1 MERLAVY
8 PGSFDPI
15 TNGHLD
21 IIKRGL
27 RFFDKLIILI
37 AYNPNKSGLFSVEER
52 MELIRQVVGDDPR
65 IRVDSFSGLLV
76 NYVRDS
82 GATVIL
88 RGLRALVG
96 LRVRVPDGPHQ
107 PAPQPGHRDGLSHDR
122 VQVVL
127 HELEP
132 DQGGSQPRRV
142 RPGSRPRNRSPETPG
157 EIRRQFQERVK
168 DMKLGPLTKVLRP
181 SPTLAVTM
189 KAKALQKEGRDIIGF
204 GAGEPDFDTPDNI
217 KAAAIRAIEEG
228 FTKYTPVGGID
239 ELKDAVIEKLRK
251 DNGLVYKRSQ
261 IVVST
266 GAKHTLFNMAQVLFG
281 QGDEVII
288 PAPYW
293 VSYPDIVL
301 LADATPVFVDGGE
314 SEGFKLTPAKL
325 KKAITAK
332 TKALILNSP
341 SNPTGAAYT
350 LDELKGLAEVLK
362 GTEIIVVSDDIYEK
376 VVYDDFRFSNMA
388 NVSEEMKEKTIV
400 VNGLSKS
407 HAMTGWRMGY
417 AAGPDNVIAA
427 MTEIQ
432 SQSTSNATSI
442 VQKAS
447 IEALLGDQSFI
458 PKMVAEFKKRRDVIV
473 GALNDIPG
481 ITCAMPPGAF
491 YVFPRVS
498 ALYGRKYQ
506 GKTIATSNDF
516 SEFLLEAAN
525 VAVVPG
531 GAFGNDDY
539 IRLSY
544 ATSMELIVEGVKRI
558 AGAVAKLD

>member
-1 MERLAVY
+1 
-8 PGSFDPI
+8 
-15 TNGHLD
+15 
-21 IIKRGL
+21 
-27 RFFDKLIILI
+27 
-37 AYNPNKSGLFSVEER
+37 
-52 MELIRQVVGDDPR
+52 
-65 IRVDSFSGLLV
+65 
-76 NYVRDS
+76 
-82 GATVIL
+82 
-88 RGLRALVG
+88 
-96 LRVRVPDGPHQ
+96 
-107 PAPQPGHRDGLSHDR
+107 
-122 VQVVL
+122 
-127 HELEP
+127 
-132 DQGGSQPRRV
+132 
-142 RPGSRPRNRSPETPG
+142 
-157 EIRRQFQERVK
+157 
-168 DMKLGPLTKVLRP
+168 MKLGPLTKVLRP

-217 KAAAIRAIEEG
+217 KAAAIRAIQEG

-251 DNGLVYKRSQ
+251 DNGLAYKRSQ

-301 LADATPVFVDGGE
+301 LADATPVIVDGGE
-314 SEGFKLTPAKL
+314 SEGFKITPAKL
-325 KKAITAK
+325 KKSITAK
-332 TKALILNSP
+332 TKAIILNSP

-388 NVSEEMKEKTIV
+388 NVGEEMKEKTIV

-442 VQKAS
+442 VQKAA
-447 IEALLGDQSFI
+447 IEGLLGAQSFI

-498 ALYGRKYQ
+498 ALYGRKYR
-506 GKTIATSNDF
+506 GKPIATSNDF

-544 ATSMELIVEGVKRI
+544 ATSMGLIVEGVKRI

>member
-1 MERLAVY
+1 
-8 PGSFDPI
+8 
-15 TNGHLD
+15 
-21 IIKRGL
+21 
-27 RFFDKLIILI
+27 
-37 AYNPNKSGLFSVEER
+37 
-52 MELIRQVVGDDPR
+52 
-65 IRVDSFSGLLV
+65 
-76 NYVRDS
+76 
-82 GATVIL
+82 
-88 RGLRALVG
+88 
-96 LRVRVPDGPHQ
+96 
-107 PAPQPGHRDGLSHDR
+107 
-122 VQVVL
+122 
-127 HELEP
+127 
-132 DQGGSQPRRV
+132 
-142 RPGSRPRNRSPETPG
+142 
-157 EIRRQFQERVK
+157 
-168 DMKLGPLTKVLRP
+168 MKLGPLTKVLRP

-239 ELKDAVIEKLRK
+239 ELKDAVAEKLRK

-261 IVVST
+261 IIVST

-281 QGDEVII
+281 LGDEVII
-288 PAPYW
+288 PSPYW

-301 LADATPVFVDGGE
+301 LADASPVFVAGGE
-314 SEGFKLTPAKL
+314 SGGFKLTPAKL
-325 KKAITAK
+325 KAAITAK
-332 TKALILNSP
+332 TKAIILNSP

-362 GTEIIVVSDDIYEK
+362 GTEIIVISDDIYEK
-376 VVYDDFRFSNMA
+376 VVYDDFRFTNMA

-417 AAGPDNVIAA
+417 AAGPENVIAA

-432 SQSTSNATSI
+432 SQSTSNPTSI

-498 ALYGRKYQ
+498 ALYGKKYR
-506 GKTIATSNDF
+506 GKPIVTSNDF
-516 SEFLLEAAN
+516 SEVLLEAAN

-544 ATSMELIVEGVKRI
+544 ATSMELIVEGMKRI

>member
-1 MERLAVY
+1 
-8 PGSFDPI
+8 
-15 TNGHLD
+15 
-21 IIKRGL
+21 
-27 RFFDKLIILI
+27 
-37 AYNPNKSGLFSVEER
+37 
-52 MELIRQVVGDDPR
+52 
-65 IRVDSFSGLLV
+65 
-76 NYVRDS
+76 
-82 GATVIL
+82 
-88 RGLRALVG
+88 
-96 LRVRVPDGPHQ
+96 
-107 PAPQPGHRDGLSHDR
+107 
-122 VQVVL
+122 
-127 HELEP
+127 
-132 DQGGSQPRRV
+132 
-142 RPGSRPRNRSPETPG
+142 
-157 EIRRQFQERVK
+157 
-168 DMKLGPLTKVLRP
+168 MKLGPLTKVLRP
-181 SPTLAVTM
+181 SPTIAVTM

-261 IVVST
+261 IVAST
-266 GAKHTLFNMAQVLFG
+266 GAKHALFNMAQVLFG

-293 VSYPDIVL
+293 VSYPDIVM
-301 LADATPVFVDGGE
+301 LADATPVFVEGGE
-314 SEGFKLTPAKL
+314 SEGFKLKPAKL

-332 TKALILNSP
+332 TKAIILNSP
-341 SNPTGAAYT
+341 SNPSGAAYT

-362 GTEIIVVSDDIYEK
+362 GTEIIVISDDIYEK
-376 VVYDDFRFSNMA
+376 VVYDDFLFSNMA

-432 SQSTSNATSI
+432 SQSTSNPTSI
-442 VQKAS
+442 VQKAA

-473 GALNDIPG
+473 SALNDIPG

-506 GKTIATSNDF
+506 GKPIATSNDF
-516 SEFLLEAAN
+516 SEVLLEAAN

-544 ATSMELIVEGVKRI
+544 ATSMGLIVEGVKRI

>member
-1 MERLAVY
+1 
-8 PGSFDPI
+8 
-15 TNGHLD
+15 
-21 IIKRGL
+21 
-27 RFFDKLIILI
+27 
-37 AYNPNKSGLFSVEER
+37 
-52 MELIRQVVGDDPR
+52 
-65 IRVDSFSGLLV
+65 
-76 NYVRDS
+76 
-82 GATVIL
+82 
-88 RGLRALVG
+88 
-96 LRVRVPDGPHQ
+96 
-107 PAPQPGHRDGLSHDR
+107 
-122 VQVVL
+122 
-127 HELEP
+127 
-132 DQGGSQPRRV
+132 
-142 RPGSRPRNRSPETPG
+142 
-157 EIRRQFQERVK
+157 
-168 DMKLGPLTKVLRP
+168 MKLGPLSKVLRP

-217 KAAAIRAIEEG
+217 KAAAIRAIQEG

-261 IVVST
+261 IVVCT
-266 GAKHTLFNMAQVLFG
+266 GAKHALFNMAQVLFG

-325 KKAITAK
+325 KKAITAR
-332 TKALILNSP
+332 TKAIIINSP
-341 SNPTGAAYT
+341 SNPTGAAYSF
-350 LDELKGLAEVLK
+350 DELKALAEVLK
-362 GTEIIVVSDDIYEK
+362 GTEILVISDDIYEK

-388 NVSEEMKEKTIV
+388 NVSEVMKEKTIV

-432 SQSTSNATSI
+432 SQSTSNPTSI

-481 ITCAMPPGAF
+481 ITCAMPPGSF

-498 ALYGRKYQ
+498 ALYGKKYQ
-506 GKTIATSNDF
+506 GKPIATSNDF

-544 ATSMELIVEGVKRI
+544 ATSMKLIVEGVKRI

>member
-1 MERLAVY
+1 M
-8 PGSFDPI
+8 
-15 TNGHLD
+15 
-21 IIKRGL
+21 
-27 RFFDKLIILI
+27 
-37 AYNPNKSGLFSVEER
+37 
-52 MELIRQVVGDDPR
+52 
-65 IRVDSFSGLLV
+65 
-76 NYVRDS
+76 
-82 GATVIL
+82 
-88 RGLRALVG
+88 
-96 LRVRVPDGPHQ
+96 
-107 PAPQPGHRDGLSHDR
+107 
-122 VQVVL
+122 
-127 HELEP
+127 
-132 DQGGSQPRRV
+132 
-142 RPGSRPRNRSPETPG
+142 
-157 EIRRQFQERVK
+157 K

-204 GAGEPDFDTPDNI
+204 GAGEPDFETPDNI
-217 KAAAIRAIEEG
+217 KAAAIRAIQEG

-239 ELKDAVIEKLRK
+239 ELKDAVIEKLRR
-251 DNGLVYKRSQ
+251 DNGLVYARPQ
-261 IVVST
+261 IIVST

-301 LADATPVFVDGGE
+301 LADATPVMVDAGE

-325 KKAITAK
+325 KKAITAR

-350 LDELKGLAEVLK
+350 FEELKALAEILK

-417 AAGPDNVIAA
+417 AAGPNNVIAA

-432 SQSTSNATSI
+432 SQSTSNSTSI

-458 PKMVAEFKKRRDVIV
+458 PKMVAEFKRRRDTIV
-473 GALNDIPG
+473 KALNDIPG
-481 ITCAMPPGAF
+481 IACTTPPGAF
-491 YVFPRVS
+491 YVFPKVS
-498 ALYGRKYQ
+498 DLYGKMYQ
-506 GKTIATSNDF
+506 GKTISTSNDF

-531 GAFGNDDY
+531 GAFGNDNY

-544 ATSMELIVEGVKRI
+544 ATSMELIIEGMKRI
-558 AGAVAKLD
+558 AGAVAKLG

>member
-1 MERLAVY
+1 
-8 PGSFDPI
+8 
-15 TNGHLD
+15 
-21 IIKRGL
+21 
-27 RFFDKLIILI
+27 
-37 AYNPNKSGLFSVEER
+37 
-52 MELIRQVVGDDPR
+52 
-65 IRVDSFSGLLV
+65 
-76 NYVRDS
+76 
-82 GATVIL
+82 
-88 RGLRALVG
+88 
-96 LRVRVPDGPHQ
+96 
-107 PAPQPGHRDGLSHDR
+107 
-122 VQVVL
+122 
-127 HELEP
+127 
-132 DQGGSQPRRV
+132 
-142 RPGSRPRNRSPETPG
+142 
-157 EIRRQFQERVK
+157 
-168 DMKLGPLTKVLRP
+168 MKLGPLTKVLRP

-217 KAAAIRAIEEG
+217 KAAAIRAIQEG

-251 DNGLVYKRSQ
+251 DNGLAYKRSQ

-301 LADATPVFVDGGE
+301 LADATPVIVDGGE
-314 SEGFKLTPAKL
+314 SEGFKITPAKL

-332 TKALILNSP
+332 TKAIILNSP

-362 GTEIIVVSDDIYEK
+362 GTEIIVISDDIYEK

-388 NVSEEMKEKTIV
+388 NVGEEMKEKTIV

-442 VQKAS
+442 VQKAA

-491 YVFPRVS
+491 YVFPKVS

-506 GKTIATSNDF
+506 GKPIATSNDF

-531 GAFGNDDY
+531 GAFGNDDH

-544 ATSMELIVEGVKRI
+544 ATSMGLIVEGVKRI
-558 AGAVAKLD
+558 AGAVAKLG

>member
-1 MERLAVY
+1 MK
-8 PGSFDPI
+8 
-15 TNGHLD
+15 N
-21 IIKRGL
+21 
-27 RFFDKLIILI
+27 
-37 AYNPNKSGLFSVEER
+37 
-52 MELIRQVVGDDPR
+52 
-65 IRVDSFSGLLV
+65 
-76 NYVRDS
+76 
-82 GATVIL
+82 
-88 RGLRALVG
+88 
-96 LRVRVPDGPHQ
+96 
-107 PAPQPGHRDGLSHDR
+107 
-122 VQVVL
+122 
-127 HELEP
+127 
-132 DQGGSQPRRV
+132 
-142 RPGSRPRNRSPETPG
+142 
-157 EIRRQFQERVK
+157 
-168 DMKLGPLTKVLRP
+168 MKLGPLTKILRP

-217 KAAAIRAIEEG
+217 KAAAIRAIQEG

-239 ELKDAVIEKLRK
+239 ELKDAVIEKLRR
-251 DNGLVYKRSQ
+251 DNGLVYARPQ
-261 IVVST
+261 IIVST

-301 LADATPVFVDGGE
+301 LADATPVMVDAGE

-325 KKAITAK
+325 KKAITAR

-350 LDELKGLAEVLK
+350 FEELTALAEVLK

-376 VVYDDFRFSNMA
+376 VVYDGFRFSNMA

-417 AAGPDNVIAA
+417 AAGPNNVIAA

-432 SQSTSNATSI
+432 SQSTSNSTSI

-458 PKMVAEFKKRRDVIV
+458 PKMVAEFKRRRDTIV
-473 GALNDIPG
+473 KALNDIPG
-481 ITCAMPPGAF
+481 IACTTPPGAF
-491 YVFPRVS
+491 YVFPKVS
-498 ALYGRKYQ
+498 DLYGRMYQ
-506 GKTIATSNDF
+506 GKTISTSNDF

-544 ATSMELIVEGVKRI
+544 ATSMELIIEGMKRI
-558 AGAVAKLD
+558 AGAVAKLG

>member
-1 MERLAVY
+1 
-8 PGSFDPI
+8 
-15 TNGHLD
+15 
-21 IIKRGL
+21 
-27 RFFDKLIILI
+27 
-37 AYNPNKSGLFSVEER
+37 
-52 MELIRQVVGDDPR
+52 
-65 IRVDSFSGLLV
+65 
-76 NYVRDS
+76 
-82 GATVIL
+82 
-88 RGLRALVG
+88 
-96 LRVRVPDGPHQ
+96 
-107 PAPQPGHRDGLSHDR
+107 
-122 VQVVL
+122 
-127 HELEP
+127 
-132 DQGGSQPRRV
+132 
-142 RPGSRPRNRSPETPG
+142 
-157 EIRRQFQERVK
+157 
-168 DMKLGPLTKVLRP
+168 MKLGPLTKVLRP

-217 KAAAIRAIEEG
+217 KAAAIRAIQEG

-251 DNGLVYKRSQ
+251 DNRLAYKRSQ

-266 GAKHTLFNMAQVLFG
+266 GAKHALFNMAQVLFG

-341 SNPTGAAYT
+341 SNPTGAAYSF
-350 LDELKGLAEVLK
+350 DELKALAEVLK
-362 GTEIIVVSDDIYEK
+362 GTEILVISDDIYEK
-376 VVYDDFRFSNMA
+376 VIYDDFRFSNMA

-432 SQSTSNATSI
+432 SQSTSNPTSF

-481 ITCAMPPGAF
+481 ITCAMPPGSF

-506 GKTIATSNDF
+506 GKPIATSNDF
-516 SEFLLEAAN
+516 SEYLLEAAN